1 MLDHTP
7 AGAGGMDGAA
17 GMSGTDSP
25 NVAITHDFMEIYGG
39 AERVT
44 QEFIDAFPEAPL
56 TAVLGRDEVAR
67 RMGVLDR
74 FDSVL
79 PQNDLLLRHYRVLA
93 PVLPAVVR
101 AHRLDAADV
110 ILSSS
115 YAFAHLFRTRNDAPQ
130 VCYCHSPLRFAWS
143 MTDSYEEEKASQ
155 HAAAR
160 AAFRAMA
167 AHNRRVDRKAAGR
180 VHTYLTQSPYVAR
193 QIEEF
198 YDRRALVVGAPVD
211 CSKFVPSGRP
221 PEDYYLICGRLV
233 EPYKRVSL
241 ALEAFR
247 QLPDERLVIAGDGP
261 AMAELQ
267 AKAPPNVTF
276 LGHLEDEAVVEVMQN
291 CKATLFPSRDDF
303 GLIPVE
309 VAACGRPVLAYGDG
323 GALHTVAPGVTG
335 ETFPEQT
342 VGVLLEALRAFD
354 PGAYD
359 PEAIRR
365 HALRWDRGPFAERI
379 RAIVGAVAA
388 GAAID
393 EAAVT
398 LA

>member
-1 MLDHTP
+1 MLDLTP
-7 AGAGGMDGAA
+7 ADAGARDGAA
-17 GMSGTDSP
+17 GMTATP
-25 NVAITHDFMEIYGG
+25 APAVAITHDFMEIYGG

-44 QEFIDAFPEAPL
+44 QELTTAFPDAPL
-56 TAVLGRDEVAR
+56 TAVLGRESVAR
-67 RMGVLDR
+67 RMGVADR
-74 FDSVL
+74 FTSVL
-79 PQNDLLLRHYRVLA
+79 PQHDALLRRYRVLA
-93 PVLPAVVR
+93 PMLPAVVK
-101 AHRLDAADV
+101 AHRLDDADV
-110 ILSSS
+110 VLSSS

-143 MTDSYEEEKASQ
+143 MTGHYEDEKAPNS
-155 HAAAR
+155 AAR
-160 AAFRAMA
+160 MAFRAMA
-167 AHNRRVDRKAAGR
+167 AHNRRVDRKAAQQ
-180 VHTYLTQSPYVAR
+180 VHTYLTQSPYVAG

-198 YDRRALVVGAPVD
+198 YDRRAIVVGAPVD
-211 CSKFVPSGRP
+211 CSFFVPSDEP

-247 QLPDERLVIAGDGP
+247 ALPDERLVIAGDGP

-267 AKAPPNVTF
+267 AMAPPNVTF
-276 LGHLEDEAVVEVMQN
+276 LGHLEDDAVVKAMQN
-291 CKATLFPSRDDF
+291 CKATIFPSRDDF

-309 VAACGRPVLAYGDG
+309 VAACGRPVLAYGAG
-323 GALHTVAPGVTG
+323 GALHTVLPGVTG

-342 VGVLLEALRAFD
+342 AGCLLDALRAFD

-359 PEAIRR
+359 PAAIRT
-365 HALRWDRGPFAERI
+365 HALRWDRQPFAERI
-379 RAIVGAVAA
+379 GAVVRAVAA